1 MNSINIG
8 STFDDFLEE
17 EGIREEVE
25 NGAIKKLISY
35 QLLETLQQDNLTKTE
50 LAHRLCTSRSAV
62 ERLLDPNNE
71 SVTLSTL
78 TRAARVLGK
87 RLKLELV

>member
-1 MNSINIG
+1 MKNTYIG
-8 STFDDFLEE
+8 STFDSFLEE

-25 NGAIKKLISY
+25 NGAVKKLISY

-50 LAHRLCTSRSAV
+50 LAHKLCTSRSAV

-78 TRAARVLGK
+78 TKAARVLGK
-87 RLKLELV
+87 KLRLELV